1 MNRQDLIGRLGAQT
15 EQLRRLGVASL
26 RLFGSFSRDVA
37 TAESDVDLLVTF
49 SGAATFDR
57 YMDVKFAIED
67 ALGRRVDLV
76 TEPALRPE
84 IRRQVMSE
92 AIRVA

>member
-1 MNRQDLIGRLGAQT
+1 MNRQELVGRLGAQT

-37 TAESDVDLLVTF
+37 TPASDVDLLVTF